1 MTAVLQIG
9 KRLFALLA
17 ISCLS
22 AGHAAYGSEDTELSR
37 YFSTAAGHEASAV
50 DHAPW
55 NSLLA
60 NYLHEQDGVNLFRYS
75 AVTHDDLV
83 RLSDYIEYL
92 QSLRVTGLTP
102 AQQFAYWIN
111 LYNAVT
117 VQVILDHYPV
127 ESIRDISYSLLS
139 RGPWKEQL
147 VLVEGF
153 ALSLDDIEHG
163 ILRPRFQDSRIHY
176 AVNCASISCPNL
188 QARAFTASNLE
199 ALLETAAKEYVNS
212 YRGAE
217 VLDGELVL
225 SSIYDWYAED
235 FGGSDEAVID
245 HLLDYA
251 GPDLAVQLEGFGR
264 IDRYRYDWNLNE

>member
-1 MTAVLQIG
+1 MTAALQIG

-17 ISCLS
+17 ISCLP
-22 AGHAAYGSEDTELSR
+22 AGHAAYGSEETELSR
-37 YFSTAAGHEASAV
+37 HFSTAAGHEASAV

-92 QSLRVTGLTP
+92 QSLRVTELTP

-188 QARAFTASNLE
+188 QDRAFTASNLE
-199 ALLETAAKEYVNS
+199 VLLETAAEEYVNS

-251 GPDLAVQLEGFGR
+251 GPGLAVQLEGFGR